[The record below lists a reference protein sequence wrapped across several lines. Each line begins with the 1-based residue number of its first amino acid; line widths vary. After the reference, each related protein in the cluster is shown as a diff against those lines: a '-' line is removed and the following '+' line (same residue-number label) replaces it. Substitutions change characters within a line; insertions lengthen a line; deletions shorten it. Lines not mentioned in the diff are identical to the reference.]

1 MMAGQRRGARLRAAG
16 LLAGLALVLAACGGG
31 SGGSG
36 AGGSSAGGG
45 EGGLTELGK
54 TLPAA
59 IQSSREI
66 KVGSDIAYAPVEF
79 YENGNEV
86 RGIDPDLAAALG
98 DKLGVKFTF
107 VNTTFDGIIPALK
120 SKRFD
125 VIMSAMSVTDEREK
139 EISFVSYFNA
149 GTSILVK
156 KGNPQGIQ
164 SLDDLCGKTIAL
176 QRGTTQ
182 EEVAKE
188 QTAKCQSAGKPM
200 KTLSFDRDTEA
211 LLQVK
216 SGRAVA
222 DMNDFPV
229 AAYNAQTSGG
239 GNDFEVVGSQIDA
252 GPYGIGVRKED
263 AQLRTA
269 VQAALK
275 AVVADGTYDKVLT
288 KWDVADGALKTAE
301 VSGA

>member
-1 MMAGQRRGARLRAAG
+1 MRAAALLLG
-16 LLAGLALVLAACGGG
+16 LTLALAACGGDDD
-31 SGGSG
+31 
-36 AGGSSAGGG
+36 GGG
-45 EGGLTELGK
+45 DTATPDALTDLGK
-54 TLPAA
+54 QLPAA
-59 IQSSREI
+59 IQQSREI

-98 DKLGVKFTF
+98 EKLGVKFTF
-107 VNTTFDGIIPALK
+107 TNTTFDGIIPALL

-156 KGNPQGIQ
+156 KGNPEGIQ
-164 SLDDLCGKTIAL
+164 KLDDLCGKTVAL

-182 EEVAKE
+182 EEVAKA
-188 QTAKCQSAGKPM
+188 QVTKCEAAGKPL
-200 KTLSFDRDTEA
+200 KVLAFDRDTEA

-216 SGRAVA
+216 SGRASA

-239 GNDFEVVGSQIDA
+239 GNDFEVVGDQIDA
-252 GPYGIGVRKED
+252 GPYGIGIRKED
-263 AQLRTA
+263 AQLRNA
-269 VQAALK
+269 IQAALK
-275 AVVADGTYDKVLT
+275 AAIDDGSYDQVMS
-288 KWDVADGALKTAE
+288 KWDVAQGALKTAD
-301 VSGA
+301 VTGAEAS